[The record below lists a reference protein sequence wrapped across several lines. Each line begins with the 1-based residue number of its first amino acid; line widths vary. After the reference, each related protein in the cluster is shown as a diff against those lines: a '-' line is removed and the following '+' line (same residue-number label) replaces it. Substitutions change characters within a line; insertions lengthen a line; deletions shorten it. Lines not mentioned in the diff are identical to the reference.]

1 MAFQLR
7 WSGSGSWA
15 ACGPSNQGPR
25 TSSDECFPWAISE
38 VFSLLPHAD
47 AKWVKS
53 MRTTSWRQR
62 IPPNYWGDQY
72 FKIEIGLLN
81 VHVSTRK
88 ILTACNQQST
98 FLWESNFAARSWPAV
113 DIGWV
118 TWVELCLL
126 AAAPLLLLHLVP
138 IHKIVQHLF
147 LATLVAIHFTPVSQ
161 WVIVLD

>member
-25 TSSDECFPWAISE
+25 TSRSDECLPRAISE

-81 VHVSTRK
+81 VNVSTRK

-98 FLWESNFAARSWPAV
+98 FLWENLILPISCRYWVSHLSRALPTCRRAV
-113 DIGWV
+113 ASTSPSSDTQDCTAHISSIYTV
-118 TWVELCLL
+118 HCLM
-126 AAAPLLLLHLVP
+126 
-138 IHKIVQHLF
+138 
-147 LATLVAIHFTPVSQ
+147 
-161 WVIVLD
+161 